1 MAAGFE
7 DLLERVRRGGGGGGR
22 EEQRE
27 AVPWLQILLEMLGR
41 FSSWFSGRRE
51 LYLRTFKCVVAT
63 LQGCKLARVKGLLF
77 GCCERL
83 LSIEEALS
91 SGAAAVQTSPDWM
104 QVRHHAEY
112 NIDLALL
119 AFFPVLDD

>member
-1 MAAGFE
+1 MFH
-7 DLLERVRRGGGGGGR
+7 
-22 EEQRE
+22 
-27 AVPWLQILLEMLGR
+27 R

-91 SGAAAVQTSPDWM
+91 SGAAAAVQTTPDWM
-104 QVRHHAEY
+104 QVRPHHAEY